1 MALLRFV
8 GLNLEDFE
16 QLPVKDPNTRYIVFN
31 EDGTVYGEFI
41 GDELIGVKA
50 SDFESSIEELE
61 LEAERLDDEIER
73 VEQKVDAH
81 IEDVDNPHGVTAE
94 QVGTY
99 DKATIDDKDADTLQA
114 AKDYTYSKADIDAKD
129 ASTLQAA
136 KDFTYGKS
144 VIDSKDANTLQ
155 EAKDYTYSRAEIDNK
170 DASILQAAKDYA
182 DDRASEGMTA
192 EKVKQLYESNP
203 DTNAFTD
210 AEKAKLAGIEPG
222 AEVNT
227 VNPEDLVADNISFDG
242 SGTNYLAGETDV
254 EGAIKEL
261 DARVKT
267 NADNVALKVNISDIV
282 DNLTSTAVD
291 KPLSANQGKVLK
303 DAVDVLDARVDDLE
317 LEVLH
322 LDGEIG
328 EVEQEIYEHIVDM
341 NNPHGVTAE
350 QVGTYD
356 KEAID
361 QKDADI
367 LQEAKDFTYG
377 KSVIDT
383 KDADTLQAAKDY
395 TDDRIS
401 EIADRLYEPD
411 EVTIV
416 FDEEG
421 KLKVSEDLE
430 IEWANVLDKPT
441 FAAVATS
448 GAYEDLIGK
457 PNLDLKLDKDFSALP
472 EQTNPLLTDVLV
484 LNRGTTAQKVTLG
497 SLLAQVDDEIFQVV
511 SSLPTT
517 GVANKI
523 YLVPSSNP
531 ETQNVLDE
539 FIWVDNDWE
548 KIGAVS
554 VDLSNYFNKTEINA
568 MLEGKVDKNAP
579 ITPGTSTKITYDE
592 KGLVTGGGSLVAAD
606 IPNLDASKITS
617 GTFAAAR
624 IPNLDASKI
633 TSGVFNEARIPSLAI
648 SKITDLQDALDDLEN
663 KKVDKVPGK
672 GLSTND
678 YTDADKSKVDSI
690 DQVYTLAEK
699 NKLASI
705 EPGAQVNPT
714 AQEIKVLYESNPD
727 TNAYTDADKAKLASV
742 ETQVQ
747 NLSSELDDLQ
757 SQVGEVEDRVLG
769 MWKLLYDG
777 STPVSTSSFTTIDL
791 SDSIGIADVLAIEIR
806 CGNASTDYNSRIVI
820 TAIGSSDATAVS
832 STFLRKIGV
841 TDFDGQYFKNIY
853 FAAYRYSATQ
863 IRVGH
868 YSYLRGRFLPSSNT
882 IEWVT
887 EQTIPVYVTRI
898 WKVM

>member
-1 MALLRFV
+1 MALLRFI

-50 SDFESSIEELE
+50 SDFESIIEDLE
-61 LEAERLDDEIER
+61 LEAERLDGEIVR

-81 IEDVDNPHGVTAE
+81 IADVDNPHGVTAE
-94 QVGTY
+94 QVGAY
-99 DKATIDDKDADTLQA
+99 DKATIDQKDAD
-114 AKDYTYSKADIDAKD
+114 
-129 ASTLQAA
+129 
-136 KDFTYGKS
+136 
-144 VIDSKDANTLQ
+144 TLQ
-155 EAKDYTYSRAEIDNK
+155 EAKDYTYSRAEIDAKDADTLQAAKDFTYGKATIDAKDASTLQEAKDYTYSQVEIDNK

-242 SGTNYLAGETDV
+242 SGTNYLVGEADV

-261 DARVKT
+261 DTRVKT
-267 NADNVALKVNISDIV
+267 NA
-282 DNLTSTAVD
+282 
-291 KPLSANQGKVLK
+291 

-317 LEVLH
+317 LEVAR
-322 LDGEIG
+322 LDDEID
-328 EVEQEIYEHIVDM
+328 EVGQEIDEHIVDM

-356 KEAID
+356 KTTID

-377 KSVIDT
+377 KSVIDS

-395 TDDRIS
+395 TYSRAVIDDKDTGTLQEAKNYTDGRIS

-430 IEWANVLDKPT
+430 IEWANVLNKPT

-448 GAYEDLIGK
+448 GAYEDLTGK

-472 EQTNPLLTDVLV
+472 EQANPLLTDVLV
-484 LNRGTTAQKVTLG
+484 LNRGTTAQKVMLG

-511 SSLPTT
+511 SSLPAT

-554 VDLSNYFNKTEINA
+554 VDLSNYFNKSEINA

-579 ITPGTSTKITYDE
+579 ITPGTSTKITYDA
-592 KGLVTGGGSLVAAD
+592 KGLVTGGGSLVASD

-648 SKITDLQDALDDLEN
+648 SKITDLQATLNTKLDSNSVIDGGDL
-663 KKVDKVPGK
+663 
-672 GLSTND
+672 
-678 YTDADKSKVDSI
+678 
-690 DQVYTLAEK
+690 
-699 NKLASI
+699 
-705 EPGAQVNPT
+705 
-714 AQEIKVLYESNPD
+714 
-727 TNAYTDADKAKLASV
+727 
-742 ETQVQ
+742 
-747 NLSSELDDLQ
+747 
-757 SQVGEVEDRVLG
+757 
-769 MWKLLYDG
+769 
-777 STPVSTSSFTTIDL
+777 
-791 SDSIGIADVLAIEIR
+791 
-806 CGNASTDYNSRIVI
+806 
-820 TAIGSSDATAVS
+820 
-832 STFLRKIGV
+832 
-841 TDFDGQYFKNIY
+841 
-853 FAAYRYSATQ
+853 
-863 IRVGH
+863 
-868 YSYLRGRFLPSSNT
+868 
-882 IEWVT
+882 
-887 EQTIPVYVTRI
+887 
-898 WKVM
+898 